1 MEQEQE
7 IDIEEYYHDLIKL
20 LEKELKAHIEL
31 KDVNEEKHELLKK
44 ATSDDLAI
52 LDRKIL
58 ELNNQIEKLKDTRI
72 NMCLELTGKYCN
84 MMQLIEFTERK
95 APEFVKQL
103 DEIRVDFEK
112 LTKEIALL
120 NNQNKR
126 DIVRKIKEQSW
137 GRSNTKF

>member
-58 ELNNQIEKLKDTRI
+58 ELNNQIEKLKDTRL